1 MHGEAAFVPSPLF
14 GLDAMTLST
23 LILIVTYG
31 VIIAERI
38 NRAIVALLGAGAM
51 IFLGLLNQQA
61 AIRGIDFNT
70 IALLVGMMVI
80 VAITKRC
87 GVFQYVAIWS
97 AKQVKAHPA
106 GILVMLQVVTAVLS
120 AFLDN
125 VTTVL
130 LIVPVTLVIVREL
143 KLDPYPFLF
152 AEIFAA
158 NIGGTAT
165 LIGDPPNILIGS
177 AVGLTFNQFLV
188 NLAPIAILV
197 MIAQIAILHTLWGRK
212 FEVVPAN
219 RARVMGFVE
228 RDAITNWRL
237 LKQSMAV
244 IALVILGFVLA
255 HPIGVEPGTTALTGA
270 ALLMLLDNTHRS
282 TDEQAETVHRTFG
295 EVEWV
300 TIFFFIGLFVVVAGV
315 EHSGLLAML
324 AQEMI
329 GVTGGNMV
337 ASALLILWGSA
348 VVSAV
353 VDNIPFVA
361 TMIPL
366 VKAMAPILGGP
377 DKLEPLWWSLALGAC
392 FGGNGTLIGAS
403 ANLTVAGL
411 AERAGHPIRFLRFM
425 KLAFPM
431 MLMSIAIAMVYVWL
445 VLL

>member
-212 FEVVPAN
+212 FEVVPAI

-228 RDAITNWRL
+228 RDAITDWRL